1 LIIINGAVFFVECD
15 YKEQDFLYQRKW
27 CLSFCS
33 PWEQRSIQL
42 ILKYIC
48 TDIFGMSSAEWERI
62 LKLPW
67 RRKRTFHFSSMDS
80 FHGANKVR
88 VTSNFNSAKTNDSK
102 VQTVR
107 VCAQLFLL
115 WGFAYPVTK

>member
-1 LIIINGAVFFVECD
+1 
-15 YKEQDFLYQRKW
+15 
-27 CLSFCS
+27 
-33 PWEQRSIQL
+33 
-42 ILKYIC
+42 
-48 TDIFGMSSAEWERI
+48 
-62 LKLPW
+62 
-67 RRKRTFHFSSMDS
+67 MDS

-115 WGFAYPVTK
+115 WGFAYPEQNNYTERRSGKEYSLAVIHFSFRI